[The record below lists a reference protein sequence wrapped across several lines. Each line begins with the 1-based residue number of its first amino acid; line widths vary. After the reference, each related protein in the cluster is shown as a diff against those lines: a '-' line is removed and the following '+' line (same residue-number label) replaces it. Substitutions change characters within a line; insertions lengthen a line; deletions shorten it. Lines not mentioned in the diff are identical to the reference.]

1 MSIKI
6 TLITPPD
13 FYENNNRS
21 VLFVNISEN
30 DQEKITKFL
39 SSKDL
44 NENINFYVFTNETNI
59 SWLLYAV
66 SRSDFKFID
75 LDSDNYLTNVLA
87 SFILANNN
95 FYYKT
100 EDENLAAIMNHLNQN
115 RITNIDKFLER
126 IFDE

>member
-44 NENINFYVFTNETNI
+44 NENMY
-59 SWLLYAV
+59 
-66 SRSDFKFID
+66 SRMKPI
-75 LDSDNYLTNVLA
+75 
-87 SFILANNN
+87 
-95 FYYKT
+95 
-100 EDENLAAIMNHLNQN
+100 
-115 RITNIDKFLER
+115 
-126 IFDE
+126 